1 MTKQDVINAIQA
13 HNNAID
19 NYINGELSKKL
30 NAKNG
35 KIKMDQWFKAQTLIK
50 EQNFYEKGMVILKE
64 LRAEGFDVKM
74 DMQSNK
80 LVF

>member
-35 KIKMDQWFKAQTLIK
+35 KIKMNQWFKAQTLIK
-50 EQNFYEKGMVILKE
+50 EQNFYKKGMVILKE